1 MRTWMARG
9 QLVILRL
16 PRVYP
21 TSGAVPYPGSNL
33 GKVQTETVQFVI
45 LIPFGCL
52 FSTQVSVSIILAESI
67 PREKSNRIHD
77 LSHQLP

>member
-9 QLVILRL
+9 QLDILRL

-21 TSGAVPYPGSNL
+21 TSGAVPYPGSSL
-33 GKVQTETVQFVI
+33 GNIETVH
-45 LIPFGCL
+45 LIPFACFL
-52 FSTQVSVSIILAESI
+52 HKFLSIILAESI